1 MPWHHAAMSA
11 RHEARDE
18 QPQQPGEA
26 PGTELLDVA
35 EEYWESVLQASP
47 SLATLLGDRRFDD
60 RIEDLS
66 LEAEERLRTTWE
78 RLLKRVDAL
87 NATALDA
94 SDGVTRSLLRTE
106 LSRGIEGLSLR
117 LTEMASDQMD
127 GVHASLLTMAP
138 QVNAPEPDNARDL
151 VERHRQIGTLLDQA
165 MERFRASVAAG
176 RFPARLTIERSL
188 NQLDGYLASDLEQD
202 PFVTLPGPPDWDGEA
217 AWREELAEI
226 VREAI
231 RPGFQR
237 YRQML
242 ADELLPVSRPDD
254 RCGLCWL
261 DGGSNA
267 GAAGGTDGD
276 AIYRSLIRQ
285 HTTLDDVDA
294 DEIHTLGLAELNR
307 LGDEYAGVG
316 TRLFGTADLSEI
328 FRRLREDRELRY
340 GTGDEIMADARACL
354 AAATAAMRD
363 WFGRLPQADCD
374 IKPVPDFL
382 AADAP
387 AAYYFPPA
395 ADGSRPGAY
404 FVNRSDPAERCR
416 YETASVAFHEAIPGH
431 HLQLSIA
438 NELEHL
444 PRFQRHSF
452 SNTAFVEG
460 WALYTERLADEMGLY
475 RNDLDRI
482 GMLAGDSWRSCRLVV
497 DTGIHAKGWSRQQA
511 VDFMVA
517 NAPVGVEEIKVE
529 VDRYVAMPGQALAY
543 KVGQLE
549 IQRLR
554 RAAEQRRGAGFDI
567 KAFHDAVLGSGSVS
581 LPVLGGLLD
590 MP

>member
-1 MPWHHAAMSA
+1 MHA
-11 RHEARDE
+11 RHGSRGEAREE
-18 QPQQPGEA
+18 QHDQSEGPRP
-26 PGTELLDVA
+26 ELLAVA

-47 SLATLLGDRRFDD
+47 SLATLLGDRRFDN

-66 LEAEERLRTTWE
+66 RDAEEQLQATWE
-78 RLLKRVDAL
+78 LLLSKVDAL
-87 NATALDA
+87 DPTALGP
-94 SDGVTRSLLRTE
+94 SDRVTRSLLRTE
-106 LSRGIEGLSLR
+106 LWRGIEALSLR
-117 LTEMASDQMD
+117 LTEMASDQME
-127 GVHASLLTMAP
+127 GVHAGLLTMAP
-138 QVNAPEPDNARDL
+138 QQNAPEPDNARDL
-151 VERHRQIGTLLDQA
+151 TERHRQIGTLLEQA
-165 MERFRASVAAG
+165 TERFRAGVAAG
-176 RFPARLTIERSL
+176 RHPARLTIERSL
-188 NQLDGYLASDLEQD
+188 NQLDGYLASDLHED
-202 PFVTLPGPPDWDGEA
+202 PFVTLAGPQSWDGET
-217 AWREELAEI
+217 AWREDLAEI
-226 VREAI
+226 ARDVI
-231 RPGFQR
+231 RPALQR

-242 ADELLPVSRPDD
+242 ADELLPVARPDD

-261 DGGSNA
+261 GSDGEASA
-267 GAAGGTDGD
+267 LEDSDGD
-276 AIYRSLIRQ
+276 TLYRSLIRR
-285 HTTLDDVDA
+285 HTTLDEADA
-294 DEIHTLGLAELNR
+294 DEIHTLGLAELDR
-307 LGDEYAGVG
+307 LRDEYAAVG
-316 TRLFGTADLSEI
+316 TRLFGTADLAEI
-328 FRRLREDRELRY
+328 FRRLREDPELRY
-340 GTGDEIMADARACL
+340 ATGDEITDDARECL
-354 AAATAAMRD
+354 AAASAAMGD

-404 FVNRSDPAERCR
+404 FVNRSDPAGRSR

-460 WALYTERLADEMGLY
+460 WALYTERLADEMALY

-497 DTGIHAKGWSRQQA
+497 DTGLHAKGWSRQQA

-554 RAAEQRRGAGFDI
+554 RIAEQRHGTGFDI
-567 KAFHDAVLGSGSVS
+567 KAFHDTVLGSGSVS
-581 LPVLGGLLD
+581 LPVLRELLA